1 MLRCLAAVANLGR
14 RLRDARE
21 ASGLSIEE
29 ISARTK
35 IKGST
40 LRALEAEAFDTLPGD
55 FYTRAFLKNYS
66 RELHLPFDGIVAEFD
81 ALRRPAEPV
90 HVEDVPPAPAPAS
103 VAPKK
108 GPRTIVIRV
117 PEDAHIWAGGA
128 LAILVVTI
136 IALAT
141 RPAPRAPSDR
151 QPPAVATA
159 AASPNPAPV
168 GTAGKE
174 LTPDI
179 LKIDIRPTAPV
190 WVAATADGASV
201 IYRLLKPGEQ
211 VVVEARKE
219 LSFRIGN
226 AGAFV
231 YAING
236 VPGRSLGGPDEVREF
251 DITPDNYQTFRR

>member
-1 MLRCLAAVANLGR
+1 MAVADLGR

-40 LRALEAEAFDTLPGD
+40 LRALEAGAFDTLPGD

-66 RELHLPFDGIVAEFD
+66 RELHLP
-81 ALRRPAEPV
+81 
-90 HVEDVPPAPAPAS
+90 VEDIVGDFDVLRHPPAPVAIEPAPAPAS
-103 VAPKK
+103 VSPVARK
-108 GPRTIVIRV
+108 GPRTIVIRI
-117 PEDAHIWAGGA
+117 PENAHIWVGGA
-128 LAILVVTI
+128 LAILAVTI
-136 IALAT
+136 VAVVT
-141 RPAPRAPSDR
+141 RPAPRAQSDER
-151 QPPAVATA
+151 PLVAAATA
-159 AASPNPAPV
+159 AAPDPAPV
-168 GTAGKE
+168 GTAGESPPDK
-174 LTPDI
+174 LT
-179 LKIDIRPTAPV
+179 IDIRPTAPI

-236 VPGRSLGGPDEVREF
+236 VPGKSLGGPDEVREF
-251 DITPDNYQTFRR
+251 DITADNYRTFRR

>member
-1 MLRCLAAVANLGR
+1 MADLCR

-21 ASGLSIEE
+21 ASGLSIED

-40 LRALEAEAFDTLPGD
+40 LRALEAGAFDTLPGD

-66 RELHLPFDGIVAEFD
+66 RELHLPPDELVAEFD
-81 ALRRPAEPV
+81 ALRRPQPV
-90 HVEDVPPAPAPAS
+90 IVEEAAPMATSA
-103 VAPKK
+103 AGKRT

-128 LAILVVTI
+128 LAIILVTI
-136 IALAT
+136 IAVVT
-141 RPAPRAPSDR
+141 RPAPRARSEER
-151 QPPAVATA
+151 PPVAATTA
-159 AASPNPAPV
+159 AATNPAPI

-174 LTPDI
+174 PPPDKLT
-179 LKIDIRPTAPV
+179 IDIRPTAPI
-190 WVAATADGASV
+190 WVAATADGVSA

-231 YAING
+231 YTING
-236 VPGRSLGGPDEVREF
+236 APGRPLGGPDEVREF
-251 DITPDNYQTFRR
+251 DITADNYQSFRR